1 MKQLLTL
8 GNLYMSDF
16 VKDGET
22 PRLDRH
28 ELKVVLDE
36 NIEAPRLENPPK
48 MEDMFGK
55 YWYRSGI
62 NQTMKNELKEIVDSV
77 NKIKKLNNFSKKLKF
92 YFAFNSSKRFQILS
106 ISLSRL

>member
-55 YWYRSGI
+55 YW
-62 NQTMKNELKEIVDSV
+62 
-77 NKIKKLNNFSKKLKF
+77 
-92 YFAFNSSKRFQILS
+92 
-106 ISLSRL
+106 